1 MCYIVIVPKN
11 LSKFH
16 MTYTVE
22 GTYTSKAKLQAG
34 ISERKGRGINK
45 TEPQSDGPPTHIR
58 FMILQAITC
67 TCVGYSQSL
76 TMLQ

>member
-34 ISERKGRGINK
+34 ISERKGRGINL
-45 TEPQSDGPPTHIR
+45 PPSTVPSKKHTSCIPSR
-58 FMILQAITC
+58 DSTGIAE
-67 TCVGYSQSL
+67 
-76 TMLQ
+76 